1 MLDIKKQYIINEKNN
16 KIAVQIDIETY
27 EKIEILLEDYALGKF
42 IEEND
47 KNDILDIN
55 NIEDKNIEAI
65 LSITIFFFFTLSEFS
80 DLKFIFPI
88 LLIQLIDIRRL
99 TTLIKKSFLKFLL
112 FFNTLSPIISIFIF

>member
-27 EKIEILLEDYALGKF
+27 EKIELLLEDYALGKF

-55 NIEDKNIEAI
+55 KAQQYYN
-65 LSITIFFFFTLSEFS
+65 S
-80 DLKFIFPI
+80 LK
-88 LLIQLIDIRRL
+88 
-99 TTLIKKSFLKFLL
+99 K
-112 FFNTLSPIISIFIF
+112 